1 MDFRLNMRKLAF
13 ALLCA
18 FLVLL
23 LPLTYWQVVVAS
35 RLQASPHNE
44 RSKVRRN
51 ATRRGSI
58 FDRNGRVL
66 AETREFGAQLKQRV
80 YPLDEAAAHVVGYS
94 ARVHGRAGIER
105 TQDAA
110 LMASGP
116 YRMSPRRLFSPRGVG
131 CNVTLTLDAEAQR
144 AIYAEL
150 GLRKGAALAIDPR
163 TGEVLVMVSAPS
175 FRPAVVDDE
184 WAAMRE
190 RSDAPLLNRA
200 AARRQQSD
208 AALRLVIATA
218 AIDSGA
224 ARPTDTFRCQGSA
237 EVAGVRVQCGSGRR
251 RAHGQVSLTTA
262 VALPCRTTL
271 ATLAVQVGPET
282 LGTYIER
289 FGLRGAPDVE
299 LSARGCTVPSLSG
312 ASPADF
318 IAACLDGQ
326 GVLVTPLAMC
336 SAVAGIANQGTRMR
350 PYLVESVADVN
361 GRILEYTTPREL
373 GNVCSPAA
381 AAEMTALMTAAAER
395 GTAARAGIPDMQVAG
410 VSGST
415 AQRDGTWAPWFFG
428 FAPADAP
435 QVAVAVVIE
444 DGGSG
449 GSQAAALGQRVL
461 QAALR

>member
-1 MDFRLNMRKLAF
+1 
-13 ALLCA
+13 
-18 FLVLL
+18 
-23 LPLTYWQVVVAS
+23 
-35 RLQASPHNE
+35 
-44 RSKVRRN
+44 
-51 ATRRGSI
+51 
-58 FDRNGRVL
+58 
-66 AETREFGAQLKQRV
+66 
-80 YPLDEAAAHVVGYS
+80 
-94 ARVHGRAGIER
+94 
-105 TQDAA
+105 
-110 LMASGP
+110 
-116 YRMSPRRLFSPRGVG
+116 
-131 CNVTLTLDAEAQR
+131 
-144 AIYAEL
+144 
-150 GLRKGAALAIDPR
+150 
-163 TGEVLVMVSAPS
+163 
-175 FRPAVVDDE
+175 
-184 WAAMRE
+184 
-190 RSDAPLLNRA
+190 
-200 AARRQQSD
+200 
-208 AALRLVIATA
+208 
-218 AIDSGA
+218 
-224 ARPTDTFRCQGSA
+224 
-237 EVAGVRVQCGSGRR
+237 
-251 RAHGQVSLTTA
+251 
-262 VALPCRTTL
+262 
-271 ATLAVQVGPET
+271 